1 MKAIDLFAGP
11 GGLSHGF
18 RKAKIDVVLAIDY
31 DEEACKTHRENA
43 PETEVLQKDLAESE
57 PNEVIKESK
66 IDKEDIDLV
75 IGGPPCRGFSIAGDR
90 EENDERNSLVDV
102 YLDWVEAIEP
112 KAFLMENV
120 PGIVNMYK
128 GKFKQHIEDRV
139 EKLGYNLNWQIVNAA
154 EFGVPQGRER
164 AIFVGMKKGS
174 FNFPES
180 THQIGEQK
188 SLKFQDLDDAKTVGD
203 AILDLPN
210 LEAGE
215 KSEIP
220 NHDARNHGDKQVE
233 KMSYVDPG
241 ENWQELPEEYKPSG
255 SYPSHAFHRLD
266 PKKPSRVLPANA
278 SSTSILHPEDDRQ
291 ITVRE
296 FARIQSFPDNYIFK
310 GTIAGK
316 YRQVGD
322 AVPVKLAEKL
332 GESLQ
337 SQLRNQENN
346 KS

>member
-18 RKAKIDVVLAIDY
+18 REAGANVILAVDY
-31 DEEACKTHRENA
+31 DKEACKTHRENA
-43 PETEVLQKDLAESE
+43 PETEVLQKNLAESKPE
-57 PNEVIKESK
+57 EVIEQSK
-66 IDKEDIDLV
+66 IKKDDVDVI
-75 IGGPPCRGFSIAGDR
+75 IGGPPCRGFSIAGPR
-90 EENDERNSLVDV
+90 EEDDERNSLVDI
-102 YLDWVEAIEP
+102 YLDWVEHVQP

-120 PGIVNMYK
+120 PGIVNMYD
-128 GKFKQHIEDRV
+128 GKFKEHIEDRV
-139 EKLGYNLNWQIVNAA
+139 EDMGYQLNWEILNSA
-154 EFGVPQGRER
+154 EYGVPQGRKR
-164 AIFVGMKKGS
+164 AIFVGMKNKD
-174 FNFPES
+174 FEFPES
-180 THQIGEQK
+180 THHIGKQK
-188 SLKFQDLDDAKTVGD
+188 SLEFQNLESAVTVGD

-220 NHDARNHGDKQVE
+220 NHEARNHGDIQVE
-233 KMSYVDPG
+233 KMSYIQPG
-241 ENWQELPEEYKPSG
+241 DNWKELPEEYKPSG

-266 PKKPSRVLPANA
+266 PEKPSRVLPANA

-296 FARIQSFPDNYIFK
+296 FARIQSFPDDYIFQ

-322 AVPVKLAEKL
+322 AVPVELARTL
-332 GESLQ
+332 G
-337 SQLRNQENN
+337 
-346 KS
+346 KSIKEQIG